1 MARRFSWPWNKKKKQ
16 VLSDSKASPSK
27 TYTQNPTV
35 LLTAHEIEKTGVGY
49 EGGARPTAEE
59 KKPTPASHCKQN
71 LQVPKSLP
79 QSNSSSSLHS
89 VSHEK
94 PTDGCPGRP
103 RGYSDVS
110 TSSYHTCK
118 GSKSSLVPKH
128 SPTSSR
134 PGTPN
139 VLELRMQGMEERMA
153 GLEKKMETIESF
165 ILRQNMQ
172 QTHKGSGVQHNH
184 TTHEESGI
192 QRSPSPKEKKR
203 DERLSAVMLRVA

>member
-27 TYTQNPTV
+27 TCTQNPTV
-35 LLTAHEIEKTGVGY
+35 LLTEHEIEKTGVGY
-49 EGGARPTAEE
+49 EGGARPSAEE

-118 GSKSSLVPKH
+118 D
-128 SPTSSR
+128 
-134 PGTPN
+134 
-139 VLELRMQGMEERMA
+139 
-153 GLEKKMETIESF
+153 TIEYF

-172 QTHKGSGVQHNH
+172 QTHKESGVQHNH

-203 DERLSAVMLRVA
+203 DEQLSAVMLRVA